1 MSTQVAGN
9 VNQYINL
16 VGQSGETVK
25 AEVQHIID
33 TSGCTLSIRE
43 VDEDFLGY
51 GSTESYWSLH
61 AAGLEFHWKNDLLS
75 AATLFTQEQLFGKY
89 SPYSQPLFDNFS
101 NTATRDEIIQNL
113 SKPAR
118 EGKWKQSWIRY
129 NNPNGT
135 WINFEFDSTLHL
147 RMVMVCMPVN

>member
-1 MSTQVAGN
+1 MLTQVAGN
-9 VNQYINL
+9 INQYIKL
-16 VGQSGETVK
+16 VGQSGERVK
-25 AEVQHIID
+25 AEVQRTID

-51 GSTESYWSLH
+51 GSNESYWSLH

-89 SPYSQPLFDNFS
+89 SPYSQSLFDNFS
-101 NTATRDEIIQNL
+101 NTATRDEIIQHL
-113 SKPAR
+113 GKPAR

-129 NNPNGT
+129 NNGT
-135 WINFEFDSTLHL
+135 WINFEFDGPLHL
-147 RMVMVCMPVN
+147 RMVMVCMPVG

>member
-1 MSTQVAGN
+1 MSTKIVGSI
-9 VNQYINL
+9 NQYINL
-16 VGQSGETVK
+16 VGQSEETVK
-25 AEVQHIID
+25 AEVQRIID
-33 TSGCTLSIRE
+33 KLGCTPVIRE
-43 VDEDFLGY
+43 VDEDFLSY

-75 AATLFTQEQLFGKY
+75 AATLFTQEHLFGKY

-113 SKPAR
+113 GKPAR

-135 WINFEFDSTLHL
+135 WINFEFDDTLHL
-147 RMVMVCMPVN
+147 RMVMVCMPVG